1 MNENAPIADS
11 DEHPKDQYDDKKEN
25 VFLRETE
32 SHTQVPAVRITS
44 IILVIASIIMTLM
57 FLTQLGER
65 DTTQKKSHQGEKNQ
79 TETDTDE
86 Q

>member
-1 MNENAPIADS
+1 
-11 DEHPKDQYDDKKEN
+11 
-25 VFLRETE
+25 
-32 SHTQVPAVRITS
+32 
-44 IILVIASIIMTLM
+44 MTLM